1 MQAPVVQFSDTYDLD
16 QNGDIIG
23 EVGKDIQTTKI
34 IQGSHCV
41 VKLCRSKASGTEYV
55 VKMIRSEDNELFVHA
70 EREYRIMLRLAG
82 HPTLVQAIA
91 YIAEKERGRGYLVME
106 RVFGLSI
113 LNYVVER
120 AGSNFQEKPS
130 PTKIN

>member
-1 MQAPVVQFSDTYDLD
+1 
-16 QNGDIIG
+16 
-23 EVGKDIQTTKI
+23 
-34 IQGSHCV
+34 
-41 VKLCRSKASGTEYV
+41 
-55 VKMIRSEDNELFVHA
+55 MIRSEDNELFVHA

-120 AGSNFQEKPS
+120 RRGPLNDEVLARHIMRSVLTGIGYMHEAGVVHRDMNPTNVFIHDILDSNG
-130 PTKIN
+130 